1 MPAQGATGRSVDPA
15 RLGGTLEMRAGPLQ
29 DPAKEQAFIIMAR
42 GGTSFGAI
50 GRALSNR
57 NFAIYVTGNVFS
69 HTGLWV
75 QRLAVGWLAW
85 SLTEQAFWVGAVAFA
100 DLFPVLVIGPFG
112 GVFADRVDR
121 LRVVIVCQGI
131 SAAQAAALYIL
142 TAQGLIT
149 IELLFALT
157 FLLGAVSGFNQPA
170 RQSLVPSLV
179 RREDLTSAVALNSIV
194 FNVARFIGPAV
205 AGVVIAGYGLA
216 PAFAINA
223 ISFLCVIV
231 ALMCLR
237 LPPEKA
243 AARHGR
249 GVFTDLILGFRYVR
263 RHALIGPLLLL
274 TLSMSLFVRPMNELL
289 PAVTEMLFQQGAAGL
304 AILTAARGVGALI
317 AGIALARR
325 GDAEGLSRH
334 VVLSLFIAAA
344 SIGVLIA
351 GGPFWVGAAALVV
364 FGFSMT
370 TGGVGSITLIQV
382 AVDSRLRG
390 RVLSLNGLLM
400 RGVPAFG
407 GILMGWVADRVG
419 LQPPLAVGAALCLV
433 IFVIA
438 MRWERR
444 VQRTYGMAGG
454 GAGLPRRTESGS

>member
-1 MPAQGATGRSVDPA
+1 M
-15 RLGGTLEMRAGPLQ
+15 
-29 DPAKEQAFIIMAR
+29 AK
-42 GGTSFGAI
+42 GGTSFGTI

-112 GVFADRVDR
+112 GVFADRIDR
-121 LRVVIVCQGI
+121 LKVVMICQGV
-131 SAAQAAALYIL
+131 SAVQAVALYLL
-142 TAQGLIT
+142 TVQGLIT
-149 IELLFALT
+149 IEILFVP
-157 FLLGAVSGFNQPA
+157 VSGFNQPA

-179 RREDLTSAVALNSIV
+179 RPEDLTSAVALNSIV
-194 FNVARFIGPAV
+194 FNVARFTGPAI
-205 AGVVIAGYGLA
+205 AGFVIAGYGVA

-223 ISFLCVIV
+223 VSFLCVIV

-237 LPPEKA
+237 LPPAKRT
-243 AARHGR
+243 ARHGR
-249 GVFTDLILGFRYVR
+249 SVVTDLILGFRYVR

-274 TLSMSLFVRPMNELL
+274 TLAMSLFVRPMNELL
-289 PAVTEMLFQQGAAGL
+289 PAVSEMLFQQGAAGL
-304 AILTAARGVGALI
+304 AILTGARGAGALI
-317 AGIALARR
+317 AGLAMARR

-334 VVLSLFIAAA
+334 VVLSLFISAA
-344 SIGVLIA
+344 SIGLLIA
-351 GGPFWVGAAALVV
+351 GGPFWIAVVALVV
-364 FGFSMT
+364 FGFAMT

-382 AVDSRLRG
+382 AVDNRLRG

-400 RGVPAFG
+400 RGMPAFG
-407 GILMGWVADRVG
+407 GILMGWIADRIG
-419 LQPPLAVGAALCLV
+419 LQLPLGVGAVLCLA

-438 MRWERR
+438 IRWERR
-444 VQRTYGMAGG
+444 VRDDYRRAD
-454 GAGLPRRTESGS
+454 GANGD

>member
-1 MPAQGATGRSVDPA
+1 M
-15 RLGGTLEMRAGPLQ
+15 
-29 DPAKEQAFIIMAR
+29 AK
-42 GGTSFGAI
+42 GGTSFGTI

-112 GVFADRVDR
+112 GVFADRIDR
-121 LRVVIVCQGI
+121 LKVVMICQGV
-131 SAAQAAALYIL
+131 SAVQAVALYLL
-142 TAQGLIT
+142 TVQGLIT
-149 IELLFALT
+149 IEILFVLT
-157 FLLGAVSGFNQPA
+157 FVLGAVSGFNQPA

-179 RREDLTSAVALNSIV
+179 RPEDLTSAVALNSIV
-194 FNVARFIGPAV
+194 FNVARFTGPAI
-205 AGVVIAGYGLA
+205 AGFVIAGYGVA

-223 ISFLCVIV
+223 VSFLCVIV

-237 LPPEKA
+237 LPPAKRT
-243 AARHGR
+243 ARHGR
-249 GVFTDLILGFRYVR
+249 SVVTDLILGFRYVR

-274 TLSMSLFVRPMNELL
+274 TLAMSLFVRPMNELL
-289 PAVTEMLFQQGAAGL
+289 PAVSEMLFQQGAAGL
-304 AILTAARGVGALI
+304 AILTGARGAGALI
-317 AGIALARR
+317 AGLAMARR

-334 VVLSLFIAAA
+334 VVLSLFISAA
-344 SIGVLIA
+344 SIGLLIA
-351 GGPFWVGAAALVV
+351 GGPFWIAVVALVV
-364 FGFSMT
+364 FGFAMT

-382 AVDSRLRG
+382 AVDNRLRG

-400 RGVPAFG
+400 RGMPAFG
-407 GILMGWVADRVG
+407 GILMGWIADRIG
-419 LQPPLAVGAALCLV
+419 LQLPLGVGAVLCLA

-438 MRWERR
+438 IRWERR
-444 VQRTYGMAGG
+444 VRDDYRRAD
-454 GAGLPRRTESGS
+454 GANGD

>member
-1 MPAQGATGRSVDPA
+1 M
-15 RLGGTLEMRAGPLQ
+15 
-29 DPAKEQAFIIMAR
+29 AK
-42 GGTSFGAI
+42 GGTSFGTI

-112 GVFADRVDR
+112 GVFADRIDR
-121 LRVVIVCQGI
+121 LKVVMICQGV
-131 SAAQAAALYIL
+131 SAVQAVALYLL
-142 TAQGLIT
+142 TVQGLIT
-149 IELLFALT
+149 IELLFVLT
-157 FLLGAVSGFNQPA
+157 FVLGAVSGFNQPA

-179 RREDLTSAVALNSIV
+179 RPEDLTSAVALNSIV
-194 FNVARFIGPAV
+194 FNVARFTGPAI
-205 AGVVIAGYGLA
+205 AGFVIAGYGVA

-223 ISFLCVIV
+223 VSFLCVIV

-237 LPPEKA
+237 LPPAKRT
-243 AARHGR
+243 ARHGR
-249 GVFTDLILGFRYVR
+249 SVVTDLILGFRYVR

-274 TLSMSLFVRPMNELL
+274 TLAMSLFVRPMNELL
-289 PAVTEMLFQQGAAGL
+289 PAVSEMLFQQGAAGL
-304 AILTAARGVGALI
+304 AILTGARGAGALI
-317 AGIALARR
+317 AGLAMARR

-334 VVLSLFIAAA
+334 VVLSLFISAA
-344 SIGVLIA
+344 SIGLLIA
-351 GGPFWVGAAALVV
+351 GGPFWIAVVALVV
-364 FGFSMT
+364 FGFAMT

-382 AVDSRLRG
+382 AVDNRLRG

-400 RGVPAFG
+400 LGMPAFG
-407 GILMGWVADRVG
+407 GILMGWIADRIG
-419 LQPPLAVGAALCLV
+419 LQLPLGVGAVLCLA

-438 MRWERR
+438 IRWERR
-444 VQRTYGMAGG
+444 VRDDYRRAD
-454 GAGLPRRTESGS
+454 GANGD

>member
-1 MPAQGATGRSVDPA
+1 MAK
-15 RLGGTLEMRAGPLQ
+15 GGTG
-29 DPAKEQAFIIMAR
+29 
-42 GGTSFGAI
+42 FGAI
-50 GRALSNR
+50 GRALRNR
-57 NFAIYVTGNVFS
+57 NFAIYVTGNVFN

-112 GVFADRVDR
+112 GVFADRIDR
-121 LRVVIVCQGI
+121 LKVVIVCQAI
-131 SAAQAAALYIL
+131 SAVQAAALYFL
-142 TAQGLIT
+142 TAQGMIT

-157 FLLGAVSGFNQPA
+157 FILGAVSGFNQPA

-179 RREDLTSAVALNSIV
+179 PRENVTAAVALNSIV

-205 AGVVIAGYGLA
+205 AGVVIAGYGIA

-223 ISFLCVIV
+223 VSFLCMIM

-237 LPPEKA
+237 LPPAKA
-243 AARHGR
+243 SARHGR
-249 GVFTDLILGFRYVR
+249 GVVTDLILGFRYVR

-289 PAVTEMLFQQGAAGL
+289 PAVTDMLFERGAGGL
-304 AILTAARGVGALI
+304 AVLTSARGVGAMI
-317 AGIALARR
+317 AGVALARR
-325 GDAEGLSRH
+325 VDAEGLSRD
-334 VVLSLFIAAA
+334 VVLSLLISAA

-351 GGPFWVGAAALVV
+351 GGPFWLGVAALVV
-364 FGFSMT
+364 FGFAMT

-382 AVDSRLRG
+382 AVDNRLRG

-400 RGVPAFG
+400 RGVPAVG
-407 GILMGWVADRVG
+407 GILMGWIADRVG
-419 LQPPLAVGAALCLV
+419 LQPPLGVGAVLCLV
-433 IFVIA
+433 IFVVAI
-438 MRWERR
+438 RWERR
-444 VQRTYGMAGG
+444 IQARIHKPGEPGGLQR
-454 GAGLPRRTESGS
+454 RKES